1 MFRFKKFEVEDGNCA
16 MKVGTDGVLL
26 GALADISR
34 FPNTILDIGTG
45 CGIVALM
52 LAQRTDSQ
60 QIDGV
65 EIDELAFEQAVSN
78 FENSPWSDRLFCYH
92 AGFSELVADPDVAYD
107 LIVCNPPFF
116 SENYFSDDERRNL
129 ARFSEALPLSELVN
143 GAAVLMSQEG
153 IFVVI
158 IPFLEEAVLID
169 LAAREQLFPYKI
181 CRIKGNEQ
189 VAIKRSV
196 LHFCRNFE
204 GQIEYD
210 ALVIEISRH
219 HYTSKYV
226 DLTKDFY
233 VNM

>member
-1 MFRFKKFEVEDGNCA
+1 MVEDGDCA
-16 MKVGTDGVLL
+16 MKIGTDGVLL
-26 GALADISR
+26 GALADVSR
-34 FPNTILDIGTG
+34 FPETILDIGAG

-52 LAQRTDSQ
+52 LAQRSDAQ

-92 AGFSELVADPDVAYD
+92 AGFDELVAAPDVAYD

-116 SENYFSDDERRNL
+116 FENYFSEDERRNL

-143 GAAVLMSQEG
+143 GVAILLAQEG
-153 IFVVI
+153 VFVVI
-158 IPFLEEAVLID
+158 IPFLEEALLIN
-169 LAAREQLFPYKI
+169 LAARVQLFPYKI

-189 VAIKRSV
+189 VATKRSV

-210 ALVIEISRH
+210 ELVIEISRH
-219 HYTSKYV
+219 RYTSKYV

-233 VNM
+233 INM